1 MRFVLQCKCQKNAR
15 LRTER
20 NTYRNWNQNNVLSFL
35 VYQNWQRITISYRH
49 IDTLTGDCILSVWT
63 AYCAVSGCGGY
74 CREKYDRALTGDI
87 GAHVSMYVSCPKQ
100 YPRYFTEWTTVAQLG
115 EAQGPCPLQNFP
127 KCFRV
132 LKIRHH
138 FLGTVLQS
146 AYCINFSALRGLP
159 ARRRPI
165 TKL

>member
-1 MRFVLQCKCQKNAR
+1 MRFVLQRKCQKNAT

-20 NTYRNWNQNNVLSFL
+20 NTYRNWKQNNVLSFSEL
-35 VYQNWQRITISYRH
+35 QYH
-49 IDTLTGDCILSVWT
+49 IDTLAGDCILSVWT

-87 GAHVSMYVSCPKQ
+87 GAHVSMYVSCPTQ
-100 YPRYFTEWTTVAQLG
+100 YSRYFTEWTTVAQLG
-115 EAQGPCPLQNFP
+115 EAQGLQNFP

-146 AYCINFSALRGLP
+146 AYCKDFSALRGLP